1 MQHIKFDK
9 TVCGVS
15 LLLNAIDFQSEC
27 PFVLSS
33 ETVSADYF
41 QIFFL
46 KKANG
51 FLKLNDKVLKLTS
64 NTIVFISKDQ
74 HHSWDVDFSKFEG
87 QLLLFQDDFLNNFF
101 SDQYFIFRLL
111 YFYQTKFS
119 LVMEAD
125 ASYINDNLL
134 KLKEIKKELVDS
146 KSDSVHIIRSL
157 LYYIL
162 INLNRTYSQQNNLK
176 EAIALD
182 NTAYQ
187 FRKLVEKHIYNYQR
201 VEDYSSMMNIS
212 RISLNK
218 AVKAQFNVTVTE
230 FIKSRLL
237 FEIKMKLIHT
247 SQTISEIA
255 YEFHFSEANHLSRF
269 FKQKTGQS
277 PIAYRLDYQ
286 NGTTS

>member
-1 MQHIKFDK
+1 MQYIKFNK
-9 TVCGVS
+9 TVCGVN

-27 PFVLSS
+27 PFQLSK

-51 FLKLNDKVLKLTS
+51 FLKLNDKHIELTD
-64 NTIVFISKDQ
+64 NTIVFISKHQ
-74 HHSWDVDFSKFEG
+74 HHSWDVDFSEFEG

-111 YFYQTKFS
+111 YFYQTK
-119 LVMEAD
+119 
-125 ASYINDNLL
+125 YPLL
-134 KLKEIKKELVDS
+134 IDVPSEYMSGHLKMLKEIKRELVDS
-146 KSDSVHIIRSL
+146 KSDSVHFIRSL

-162 INLNRTYSQQNNLK
+162 INLNREYSQRNNLK
-176 EAIALD
+176 EAISLD

-187 FRKLVEKHIYNYQR
+187 FRSLVEKYIYSNQR
-201 VEDYSSMMNIS
+201 VEDYSVKMGIS

-218 AVKAQFNVTVTE
+218 AVKSQFNVTATE
-230 FIKSRLL
+230 FIKSRVL
-237 FEIKMKLIHT
+237 FEVKMRLLHT
-247 SQTISEIA
+247 SMTVSEISH
-255 YEFHFSEANHLSRF
+255 EFHFSEANHLSRF

-277 PIAYRLDYQ
+277 PVEYRLNYQ
-286 NGTTS
+286 NGIPL

>member
-9 TVCGVS
+9 TICGVN

-27 PFVLSS
+27 PFQLGT

-46 KKANG
+46 KQANG
-51 FLKLNDKVLKLTS
+51 FLKLNDKILKLAP
-64 NTIVFISKDQ
+64 NTIVFISKNQ

-125 ASYINDNLL
+125 ATYINDNLL

-146 KSDSVHIIRSL
+146 KSDSVHLIRSL

-162 INLNRTYSQQNNLK
+162 INLNRKYSEKNNLK
-176 EAIALD
+176 EAISLD
-182 NTAYQ
+182 NTAYK
-187 FRKLVEKHIYNYQR
+187 FRKLVEKHIYSYQR

-218 AVKAQFNVTVTE
+218 AVKTQFNVTVTE

-247 SQTISEIA
+247 AKTISEIA

-269 FKQKTGQS
+269 FKQKTGLS
-277 PIAYRLDYQ
+277 PIEYRLDYQ